1 MKLEKSYNTKQYF
14 HSFYRQNHALLV
26 LSFLFTVIC
35 FPANLIGSWLLGQ
48 VIDAITEVSMN
59 RLRTIIL
66 VSIIFIVTMFFF
78 TILLYWVKS
87 NFIRKALIQYKN
99 LAFEKISEKNIAA
112 FSREN
117 TGSYI
122 SMLTNDA
129 ASIEENYLRKSF
141 LILHYVLLFFGTLIM
156 MLRYSIV
163 LTFATIVLGF
173 LPAIASILMGKEL
186 SSREKIVSDK
196 NETFVTQLKNLLA
209 GFSVIKSFQAEK
221 ETQELFNTTNAK
233 IEESKCKRYWWECLL
248 SAVSQN
254 LCGNLMQFGI
264 FLFGASLA
272 IHGDITAGTVLIFF
286 NLCNFIIMPVNI
298 VPQYLAS
305 RRAARG
311 LIEKLSQMT
320 VDNAEHDGKDIDIV
334 LPNHIVFDDEQVQQL
349 LAFVHGN
356 VLETVV
362 LLAVLFG
369 LRLSEALGLRW
380 RDVDLTH
387 RQITLRGQI
396 PCDLPKDAKIVPH
409 LEPLKDRDEGETRSF
424 PITEEALP
432 IFLRLRQE
440 QADQR
445 RLCKL
450 GGVKYYDNDLVVC
463 KPDGSPYL
471 QKRISVKFNGF
482 MRSTGMPKIRFHDL
496 RGTAGTNM
504 YNLTGD
510 FYAVSQILG
519 HSVDDFSQQM
529 GVNLKI
535 NTVTTRY
542 VQVQEQRKLSV
553 LTAYHQAVFATPKNA
568 AVGDNSL

>member
-334 LPNHIVFDDEQVQQL
+334 LPNHIVFDDVTFGYELNCPILKKLNFSLDGGKKYALVGVSGSGKSTILNLLMGASKEYHGSITIDGRQLRDINTFSLYRLVSLVDQNVFIFNDTILRNITMYRDFSMDAIEQS
-349 LAFVHGN
+349 
-356 VLETVV
+356 VLRAGLTPLIEQRGYDYVCGENGINLSGGEKQRISIARCLIRGTPVI
-362 LLAVLFG
+362 LFDEATASLDKVSSYAITQEI
-369 LRLSEALGLRW
+369 LRLEGVTRIVVSHQLDEAL
-380 RDVDLTH
+380 
-387 RQITLRGQI
+387 
-396 PCDLPKDAKIVPH
+396 
-409 LEPLKDRDEGETRSF
+409 
-424 PITEEALP
+424 
-432 IFLRLRQE
+432 LRQYDE
-440 QADQR
+440 VIVIRDGTIYEHGKFDELIAR
-445 RLCKL
+445 RSYFYSLYH
-450 GGVKYYDNDLVVC
+450 V
-463 KPDGSPYL
+463 S
-471 QKRISVKFNGF
+471 NG
-482 MRSTGMPKIRFHDL
+482 
-496 RGTAGTNM
+496 
-504 YNLTGD
+504 
-510 FYAVSQILG
+510 
-519 HSVDDFSQQM
+519 
-529 GVNLKI
+529 
-535 NTVTTRY
+535 
-542 VQVQEQRKLSV
+542 
-553 LTAYHQAVFATPKNA
+553 
-568 AVGDNSL
+568 

>member
-334 LPNHIVFDDEQVQQL
+334 LPNHIVFDDVTFGYELNCPILKKLNFSLDGGKKYALVGVSGSGKSTILNLLMGASKEYHGSITIDGRQLRDINTFSLYRLVSLVDQNVFIFNDTILRNITMYRDFSMDAIEQ
-349 LAFVHGN
+349 
-356 VLETVV
+356 
-362 LLAVLFG
+362 AVLRAG
-369 LRLSEALGLRW
+369 LTPLIEQRGYDYVCGENGINLSGGEKQRISIARCLIRGTPVTASLDKVSSYAITQEILRLEGVTRIVVSHQLDEAL
-380 RDVDLTH
+380 
-387 RQITLRGQI
+387 
-396 PCDLPKDAKIVPH
+396 
-409 LEPLKDRDEGETRSF
+409 
-424 PITEEALP
+424 
-432 IFLRLRQE
+432 LRQYDE
-440 QADQR
+440 VIVIRDGTIYEHGKFDELIAR
-445 RLCKL
+445 RSYFYSLYH
-450 GGVKYYDNDLVVC
+450 V
-463 KPDGSPYL
+463 S
-471 QKRISVKFNGF
+471 NG
-482 MRSTGMPKIRFHDL
+482 
-496 RGTAGTNM
+496 
-504 YNLTGD
+504 
-510 FYAVSQILG
+510 
-519 HSVDDFSQQM
+519 
-529 GVNLKI
+529 
-535 NTVTTRY
+535 
-542 VQVQEQRKLSV
+542 
-553 LTAYHQAVFATPKNA
+553 
-568 AVGDNSL
+568 

>member
-320 VDNAEHDGKDIDIV
+320 VDNAEHTRKNGSRRLK
-334 LPNHIVFDDEQVQQL
+334 
-349 LAFVHGN
+349 AF
-356 VLETVV
+356 LQRWQTKIIF
-362 LLAVLFG
+362 ACR
-369 LRLSEALGLRW
+369 LRLTEKFYLIKVKWVNTIIYGSHKPNTHHIQISLGDHGRIPSGLPCGHIRPSIAVRHHRRPENTPQRHRTACGVW
-380 RDVDLTH
+380 RGYCQ
-387 RQITLRGQI
+387 RPQGS
-396 PCDLPKDAKIVPH
+396 
-409 LEPLKDRDEGETRSF
+409 EPL
-424 PITEEALP
+424 P
-432 IFLRLRQE
+432 
-440 QADQR
+440 
-445 RLCKL
+445 C
-450 GGVKYYDNDLVVC
+450 
-463 KPDGSPYL
+463 
-471 QKRISVKFNGF
+471 
-482 MRSTGMPKIRFHDL
+482 
-496 RGTAGTNM
+496 
-504 YNLTGD
+504 GD
-510 FYAVSQILG
+510 
-519 HSVDDFSQQM
+519 
-529 GVNLKI
+529 
-535 NTVTTRY
+535 
-542 VQVQEQRKLSV
+542 
-553 LTAYHQAVFATPKNA
+553 P
-568 AVGDNSL
+568 SL